1 MSPCEHLPAPGHDTE
16 DAASAHPNPLCSADR
31 NCTWR
36 RLWGGAACPP
46 GSSGVSREGRRL
58 TGQLGLYERCP
69 PAPNAR
75 APVNARAAACP
86 SALQGRREA
95 ARLPGVRVEASDFQ
109 LSSKWGA
116 GPDPEDGTAPAWGQ
130 DWHGGA
136 DDSTPSGEPAGPG
149 SPAQRSACLSHPHGP
164 HPGGAEVVG
173 AGAPQMGP
181 HRLRCVLHPPH
192 PLVLPRPLQVDRQTK
207 AEDEPRVTV
216 SGGWT
221 QPEAPCEPPGD
232 SCGLRLCSESLW
244 KRRCSR
250 NTLIPPETSKAQVR
264 RGGLPPR
271 PPPSS
276 ARKAGQ
282 PRVLLVPR
290 RGQRR
295 GRETAES
302 SRVPG
307 AILPVALELV

>member
-16 DAASAHPNPLCSADR
+16 DAASTHPNPLCSADR

-86 SALQGRREA
+86 SALQGRRKA

-173 AGAPQMGP
+173 CGGTPDGSPQAP
-181 HRLRCVLHPPH
+181 
-192 PLVLPRPLQVDRQTK
+192 
-207 AEDEPRVTV
+207 
-216 SGGWT
+216 
-221 QPEAPCEPPGD
+221 
-232 SCGLRLCSESLW
+232 LC
-244 KRRCSR
+244 
-250 NTLIPPETSKAQVR
+250 
-264 RGGLPPR
+264 
-271 PPPSS
+271 PPPPTPTGL
-276 ARKAGQ
+276 AQATPGGQ
-282 PRVLLVPR
+282 TDQ
-290 RGQRR
+290 G
-295 GRETAES
+295 
-302 SRVPG
+302 
-307 AILPVALELV
+307 